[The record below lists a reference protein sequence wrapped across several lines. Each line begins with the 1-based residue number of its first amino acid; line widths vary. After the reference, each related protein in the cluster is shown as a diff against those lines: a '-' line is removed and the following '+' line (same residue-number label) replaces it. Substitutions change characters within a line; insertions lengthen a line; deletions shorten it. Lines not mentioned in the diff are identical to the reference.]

1 MQNNFLMEEK
11 KENDLKL
18 SIKRSNFRNQ
28 KSSST
33 SSIFLDTTITTPEV
47 KNMIK
52 AVSIMIYTQ
61 LTEDK
66 ALTKKI
72 SEKSDLYYF
81 SEEKYIKEYPQY
93 FDRQKIENIQKEPTI
108 DEIIDFI
115 DALYNCVQFSSECCI
130 IGLIY
135 INRIIALTGLSL
147 QNTNWRPLVFVSL
160 MMSQKIWDD
169 RYLSNGDF
177 SSIYPFFEKDDLNIL
192 EMKFLEII
200 QYNVFVK
207 LNIYMTF
214 YLELRMLVKGQLT
227 LKPLSKY
234 QIKKM
239 EHLIGEKRNYKF
251 KRNNSQGKFFEE
263 GEQSNYVIN

>member
-1 MQNNFLMEEK
+1 MEEK
-11 KENDLKL
+11 KENDITINKKKSLFK
-18 SIKRSNFRNQ
+18 NQ
-28 KSSST
+28 KSSSS
-33 SSIFLDTTITTPEV
+33 SSIFLDTTIASPEV

-52 AVSIMIYTQ
+52 AVSIMLFTQ
-61 LTEDK
+61 LSEDK
-66 ALTKKI
+66 TLTKKI

-115 DALYNCVQFSSECCI
+115 EALYNCVQFSSECCI

-147 QNTNWRPLVFVSL
+147 QNTNWRPLIFVSL

-177 SSIYPFFEKDDLNIL
+177 SSIYPFFEKEDLNLL

-207 LNIYMTF
+207 LSIYMTF
-214 YLELRMLVKGQLT
+214 YLELRMLVKGQLP
-227 LKPLSKY
+227 LKPLNKY
-234 QIKKM
+234 EVKKM
-239 EHLIGEKRNYKF
+239 EHFFGEKRNYKL
-251 KRNNSQGKFFEE
+251 KRNSSQGKFFENRE
-263 GEQSNYVIN
+263 RSNYIIN

>member
-1 MQNNFLMEEK
+1 MEEK
-11 KENDLKL
+11 KENDSKI
-18 SIKRSNFRNQ
+18 SKKRAQFKIH

-33 SSIFLDTTITTPEV
+33 SSIFLDTTIATPEV

-52 AVSIMIYTQ
+52 AVAIMLYTQ
-61 LTEDK
+61 LSEDK
-66 ALTKKI
+66 TLTKKI

-93 FDRQKIENIQKEPTI
+93 FDRQKIENIHKEQTI

-115 DALYNCVQFSSECCI
+115 EALYNCVQFSSECCI

-177 SSIYPFFEKDDLNIL
+177 SSIYPFFEKDDLNLL
-192 EMKFLEII
+192 EIKFLEII

-207 LNIYMTF
+207 MGIYMTF
-214 YLELRMLVKGQLT
+214 YLELRMLVKGQVP
-227 LKPLSKY
+227 LKPLNKLEL
-234 QIKKM
+234 KKL
-239 EHLIGEKRNYKF
+239 EHLIGERRSKLRRF
-251 KRNNSQGKFFEE
+251 NSQGKFFEE
-263 GEQSNYVIN
+263 GERSNYIIN

>member
-1 MQNNFLMEEK
+1 MEEK
-11 KENDLKL
+11 KDNDSKI
-18 SIKRSNFRNQ
+18 SKKRAQFKSH

-33 SSIFLDTTITTPEV
+33 SSIFLDTTMSNPEV

-52 AVSIMIYTQ
+52 AVAIMLYTQ
-61 LTEDK
+61 LSEDK
-66 ALTKKI
+66 TLTKKI

-81 SEEKYIKEYPQY
+81 SEEKYIKEYPQF

-115 DALYNCVQFSSECCI
+115 EALYNCVQFSSECVI
-130 IGLIY
+130 IGMIY
-135 INRIIALTGLSL
+135 IDRIIALTGLSL
-147 QNTNWRPLVFVSL
+147 QNTNWRPLIFISL

-177 SSIYPFFEKDDLNIL
+177 SSIYPFFEKEDLNLL

-207 LNIYMTF
+207 LSIYMTF
-214 YLELRMLVKGQLT
+214 YLELRILAKGQLP
-227 LKPLSKY
+227 LKPLNKLEL
-234 QIKKM
+234 KKM
-239 EHLIGEKRNYKF
+239 EHLIGEKRINKLR
-251 KRNNSQGKFFEE
+251 KDNSHGKFVKE
-263 GEQSNYVIN
+263 GERSNLVIN

>member
-1 MQNNFLMEEK
+1 MEEK
-11 KENDLKL
+11 KENVPKI
-18 SIKRSNFRNQ
+18 SKKRAQFRIH

-33 SSIFLDTTITTPEV
+33 SSIFLDTTIATPEV

-52 AVSIMIYTQ
+52 AVAIMLYTQ
-61 LTEDK
+61 LSEDK
-66 ALTKKI
+66 TLTKKI
-72 SEKSDLYYF
+72 SEKSELYYF

-93 FDRQKIENIQKEPTI
+93 FDRQKIENIRKEPTI

-115 DALYNCVQFSSECCI
+115 EALYNCVQFSSECCI

-177 SSIYPFFEKDDLNIL
+177 SSIYPFFEKDDLNLL
-192 EMKFLEII
+192 EIKFLEII

-207 LNIYMTF
+207 MGIYMTF
-214 YLELRMLVKGQLT
+214 YLELRMLVKGQVP
-227 LKPLSKY
+227 LKPLNKLEL
-234 QIKKM
+234 KKL
-239 EHLIGEKRNYKF
+239 EHLIGERRSKLRRF
-251 KRNNSQGKFFEE
+251 NSQGKFFEE
-263 GEQSNYVIN
+263 GERSNYIIN

>member
-1 MQNNFLMEEK
+1 MEEK
-11 KENDLKL
+11 KENDLKI
-18 SIKRSNFRNQ
+18 SIKRTQFKNH
-28 KSSST
+28 KSCSS
-33 SSIFLDTTITTPEV
+33 SSIFLDTTIASPDV

-52 AVSIMIYTQ
+52 AVSIMLFTQ

-66 ALTKKI
+66 TLTKKI

-93 FDRQKIENIQKEPTI
+93 FDLQKIENIHKEPTI

-115 DALYNCVQFSSECCI
+115 EALYNCVQFSSECCI

-147 QNTNWRPLVFVSL
+147 QNTNWRPLIFVSL

-177 SSIYPFFEKDDLNIL
+177 SSIYPFFEKEDLNLL

-207 LNIYMTF
+207 LSIYMTF
-214 YLELRMLVKGQLT
+214 YLELRMLVKGQLS
-227 LKPLSKY
+227 LKPLNKFE
-234 QIKKM
+234 IRKM
-239 EHLIGEKRNYKF
+239 EHFLGEKRSYQF

-263 GEQSNYVIN
+263 GERSNYIIN

>member
-1 MQNNFLMEEK
+1 MEEK
-11 KENDLKL
+11 KENVPKI
-18 SIKRSNFRNQ
+18 SKKRAQFRIH

-33 SSIFLDTTITTPEV
+33 SSIFLDTTIATPEV

-52 AVSIMIYTQ
+52 AVAIMLYTQ
-61 LTEDK
+61 LSEDK
-66 ALTKKI
+66 TLTKKI

-93 FDRQKIENIQKEPTI
+93 FDRQKIENIRKEPTI

-115 DALYNCVQFSSECCI
+115 EALYNCVQFSSECCI

-177 SSIYPFFEKDDLNIL
+177 SSIYPFFEKDDLNLL
-192 EMKFLEII
+192 EIKFLEII

-207 LNIYMTF
+207 MGIYMTF
-214 YLELRMLVKGQLT
+214 YLELRMLVKGQVP
-227 LKPLSKY
+227 LKPLNKLEL
-234 QIKKM
+234 KKL
-239 EHLIGEKRNYKF
+239 EHLIGERRSKLRRF
-251 KRNNSQGKFFEE
+251 NSQGKFFEE
-263 GEQSNYVIN
+263 GERSNYIIN